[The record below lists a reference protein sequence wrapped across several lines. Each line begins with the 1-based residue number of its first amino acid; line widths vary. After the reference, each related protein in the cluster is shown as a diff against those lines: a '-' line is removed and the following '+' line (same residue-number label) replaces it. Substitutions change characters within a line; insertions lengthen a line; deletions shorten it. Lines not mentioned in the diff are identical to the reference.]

1 MDSGLTTYNDVMRN
15 FNSTIN
21 NLMRPIKRKKIIKNV
36 LIKAKEVRIGA
47 KILRSISSLAISE
60 ANRLSAPA
68 RS

>member
-36 LIKAKEVRIGA
+36 LIKARE
-47 KILRSISSLAISE
+47 
-60 ANRLSAPA
+60 NR
-68 RS
+68 